1 MFDESNQAEQ
11 MCLLKSIFQLL
22 VVDFWGEGVGCFNY
36 FNISTILNKQENYTL
51 SMPKT
56 LTKQMY
62 RSKQATNKYTLCAQD
77 ANTK

>member
-1 MFDESNQAEQ
+1 MNPIRRNKCVIKISFSAA
-11 MCLLKSIFQLL
+11 CGGFL
-22 VVDFWGEGVGCFNY
+22 GEGVGCFNY